1 MSYSQSDEEVVICK
15 LLEHNNLKRF
25 LDIGAH
31 DGVTFSNTRALSDRG
46 WSGVLV
52 EPSSRPFVGLMEHYN
67 RRNGALI
74 NVAIVPNSYT
84 GPKLVQWHDSRGDMI
99 STMVESHR
107 AKWASD
113 GKDHYQKVFVPVIT
127 VSDLLARFP
136 GPYTFINLDVE
147 GLNFEVFCDLPLR
160 DLAAKV
166 VCVEYQNKKKE
177 IVALAEQQGYRCV
190 HTTAENLILELG
202 SSN

>member
-1 MSYSQSDEEVVICK
+1 MSYSQGDEEAVICR
-15 LLEHNNLKRF
+15 LLEQTPLTERHF

-46 WSGVLV
+46 WTGVLV

-67 RRNGALI
+67 HRPGILV
-74 NVAIVPNSYT
+74 NVAVVPNNFAGSR
-84 GPKLVQWHDSRGDMI
+84 LVRWHDSRGDMI

-113 GKDHYQKVFVPVIT
+113 GKDHYQSDIFVPVT
-127 VSDLLARFP
+127 TTAALLEKFP

-147 GLNFEVFCDLPLR
+147 GLNWEVFCDLPLR
-160 DLAAKV
+160 ELGAKV
-166 VCVEYQNKKKE
+166 VCVEYQDKKAQ
-177 IVALAEQQGYRCV
+177 ILLRADRQGYYCA
-190 HTTAENLILELG
+190 HSTTENVILAIA
-202 SSN
+202 